1 MKKKTILILTCILLL
16 AGIGFTYSY
25 LTKSLSDT
33 NQFTTGYCDIQVNET
48 GEIPDEVP
56 LLEESTIEDT
66 ITVTNTGTYPCFVR
80 AVIDFDSY
88 LSEAASTIS
97 GTDSKWIHSDAD
109 GFYYYSEA
117 LEPASTTSALMTGI
131 DKEPIDSYLAS
142 PYKVGIT
149 FEAIDAVNE
158 TDYESAWENYLA
170 GGSK

>member
-25 LTKSLSDT
+25 FTKSLSDT

-56 LLEESTIEDT
+56 LLEEATIEDT

-109 GFYYYSEA
+109 DFYYYSEA
-117 LEPASTTSALMTGI
+117 LEPASTSSALMTGI

-158 TDYESAWENYLA
+158 IYYESAWEKFLA
-170 GGSK
+170 GGKK

>member
-66 ITVTNTGTYPCFVR
+66 ITVINTGTYPCFVR

-88 LSEAASTIS
+88 LSEAASTIN
-97 GTDSKWIHSDAD
+97 GTDSKWIYSDTD
-109 GFYYYSEA
+109 DFYYYSEA
-117 LEPASTTSALMTGI
+117 LDPDTTSTALMTGI
-131 DKEPIDSYLAS
+131 DKDPIDSYLAT

-158 TDYESAWENYLA
+158 TDYESAWENFLA
-170 GGSK
+170 GGKK

>member
-48 GEIPDEVP
+48 GKIPDNIPTTDEY
-56 LLEESTIEDT
+56 T
-66 ITVTNTGTYPCFVR
+66 ITDTVTITNTGTYPCYVR

-88 LSEAASTIS
+88 LSEAASTIN
-97 GTDSKWIHSDAD
+97 GIDSKWIHSGTDD
-109 GFYYYSEA
+109 FYYYSEA

-158 TDYESAWENYLA
+158 IYYESAWEKFLA
-170 GGSK
+170 GGKK